1 MFCIS
6 CIYCLHPLLLLLYIV
21 ILTLCLQRVM
31 VLTSL
36 TNYENI
42 PMPELLASLTGRTGS
57 ITLGYRE
64 KLGQSQ
70 SAQQRTK
77 SVSRQSVSEL
87 EGKENAE
94 DDLDLTGSPLGADFD
109 PDQQWEV
116 FCPEVDN
123 EDGGRETA
131 NL

>member
-1 MFCIS
+1 
-6 CIYCLHPLLLLLYIV
+6 
-21 ILTLCLQRVM
+21 M

-36 TNYENI
+36 PNYENL
-42 PMPELLASLTGRTGS
+42 PMPELLASLTGRTGN